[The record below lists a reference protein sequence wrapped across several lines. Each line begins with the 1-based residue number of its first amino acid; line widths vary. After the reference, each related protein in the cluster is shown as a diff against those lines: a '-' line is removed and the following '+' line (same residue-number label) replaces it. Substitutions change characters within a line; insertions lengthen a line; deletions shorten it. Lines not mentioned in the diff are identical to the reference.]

1 VNSVTKTI
9 SILLP
14 DLRGGGAERVNI
26 SLAHEFTALGYEV
39 EFVLMQ
45 AQGDFLKEVEQSFA
59 IVDLAAPRV
68 RNLPFA
74 LVKYICKRRPAVLI
88 AAMWPLTVIAPI
100 CATLVGNRVKV
111 LISEH
116 GMLSNQYIA
125 WGFVHNAMLKLS
137 TCLGYRLAHKR
148 VGVSMGV
155 AQDMAAL
162 SWMRPTSFDVIY
174 NPVPAAVTPSNDAI
188 KVAEKWWGVPPG
200 GRILT
205 VGNMKA
211 VKNHPL
217 LLRAFARVNRADGRL
232 MFLGDGEGRDA
243 LLTLADDLGVT
254 DRVIFPGFH
263 RDPTPFY
270 ETADLFV
277 LSSNSEGFGNV
288 LVEALSCGI
297 PVISTDCPSGPA
309 EILDGGRFGQLVPVG
324 DVEALA
330 LAMSSALNLKPNF
343 NDLKLRAADFAP
355 QIAAGKYLDLLSL

>member
-1 VNSVTKTI
+1 VTKII
-9 SILLP
+9 SIVLP

-26 SLAHEFTALGYEV
+26 SLAHEFTAFGYEV
-39 EFVLMQ
+39 EFVLMRV
-45 AQGDFLKEVEQSFA
+45 QGEFLKEVEQSFSV
-59 IVDLAAPRV
+59 VDLAAPRV

-74 LVKYICKRRPAVLI
+74 LLKYIRRRRPMALMV
-88 AAMWPLTVIAPI
+88 AMWPLTVIAPI
-100 CATLVGNRVKV
+100 CATLVGHRVKV

-116 GMLSNQYIA
+116 GMLSTQYIA

-137 TCLGYRLAHKR
+137 TSLGYRLAHKR

-162 SWMRPTSFDVIY
+162 SWMPLKYFDVIY
-174 NPVPAAVTPSNDAI
+174 NPVPAAVTPTNNAI
-188 KVAEKWWGVPPG
+188 KVAEKWWDVPSG
-200 GRILT
+200 GRFLT
-205 VGNMKA
+205 VGNMKE

-217 LLRAFARVNRADGRL
+217 LLRAFARVDRTDARL
-232 MFLGDGEGRDA
+232 MILGDGAGRDA
-243 LLTLADDLGVT
+243 LLNLADNLGIT
-254 DRVIFPGFH
+254 DRVIFPGFQ

-270 ETADLFV
+270 ETADVFV

-288 LVEALSCGI
+288 LVEALSFGT

-330 LAMSSALNLKPNF
+330 LSMSSAFNLKPDF

-355 QIAAGKYLDLLSL
+355 QIAARKYLDLLGL